1 MFAYSPQAAI
11 CSFVGLR
18 PGGAVMPK
26 SDPKEIE
33 FHSDAMERFERAV
46 KAVAK
51 SPPQHRVAKKKKAV
65 NKSKAKKKP
74 GK

>member
-1 MFAYSPQAAI
+1 
-11 CSFVGLR
+11 
-18 PGGAVMPK
+18 MPK